1 VYSNKLAYLIL
12 SIVLVFNIIGMAIY
26 SYIGRYLLFL
36 GTEKIIIQ
44 VIVTLLPFSSFIF
57 PPIFGKLSDKFQNRR
72 IFIII
77 GVLSLP
83 IIFILFLFI
92 KNLILIIILVLLYGI
107 CSSLIGLNFILFQ
120 EVVFNDQKY
129 ISYYNS
135 MIVLGWFFGAQLCGI
150 FIDMFGI
157 NNLFLFLLIISFL
170 ELGLTLFLKEERE
183 LILEG
188 FDKYHTKSNL
198 KLFDQEIELSISKS
212 IYYALFFRNFGIRPI
227 MSILTIIM
235 AFYLSSDLE
244 IGFLVGFNPLI
255 QFFLMILMGK
265 IISKKNQK
273 SFMIIGYILSGI
285 VILGYILSVNFF
297 HYLIF
302 QLLVSFSYSMFWS
315 ATHFY
320 IAQHTTPKNKGQF
333 VSLANSSFYLGS
345 FIGGLFFSGVL
356 AIFPDYY
363 IAMIPLIIFPI
374 ISALI
379 ISIRFKNS

>member
-1 VYSNKLAYLIL
+1 
-12 SIVLVFNIIGMAIY
+12 MAIY
-26 SYIGRYLLFL
+26 SYIGRYLLIL
-36 GTEKIIIQ
+36 GTAKIVIQ
-44 VIVTLLPFSSFIF
+44 IIVTLLPFSSFIF

-72 IFIII
+72 LFILI
-77 GVLSLP
+77 GALSLP
-83 IIFILFLFI
+83 IIFVLFLFI
-92 KNLILIIILVLLYGI
+92 TNLILIIILVLLYGI
-107 CSSLIGLNFILFQ
+107 CSSLIGLNFILYQ

-157 NNLFLFLLIISFL
+157 NNLFLFLLIFSFL
-170 ELGLTLFLKEERE
+170 ELALTLLLKEERE
-183 LILEG
+183 LILKG
-188 FDKYHTKSNL
+188 FDKYHTKYNL
-198 KLFDQEIELSISKS
+198 KLFDQEIELSISRS

-235 AFYLSSDLE
+235 AFHLSTDLE

-265 IISKKNQK
+265 IISKKNEK
-273 SFMIIGYILSGI
+273 SFMVIGYLLSGV
-285 VILGYILSVNFF
+285 VILGYILSFNFF

-302 QLLVSFSYSMFWS
+302 QILVSFSYSMFWS

-320 IAQHTTPKNKGQF
+320 IAQNTTPENKGQF

-356 AIFPDYY
+356 AIFPDYS

-379 ISIRFKNS
+379 ISIRFKNI